1 MTEVT
6 VKSIMHTSFSSDIF
20 LHVKVKVLAVTKVSS
35 KSIMNSSFSG
45 DIFLRVKVNLLQ
57 WLDAAG
63 TSIRYSV
70 LVVTCGRG

>member
-6 VKSIMHTSFSSDIF
+6 VKSIMHTSFSTDIF
-20 LHVKVKVLAVTKVSS
+20 LHVKVIVLAVTKVSS

-57 WLDAAG
+57 
-63 TSIRYSV
+63 
-70 LVVTCGRG
+70 